1 MSVPTQDKTWWR
13 FRQEQTLLAQLLN
26 FDLSLVRNSEQVYN
40 YVTQLTPEG
49 WNNQGSGPLRQLIQ
63 RVTQVAR
70 ERERFLLI
78 PL

>member
-1 MSVPTQDKTWWR
+1 MYS
-13 FRQEQTLLAQLLN
+13 A
-26 FDLSLVRNSEQVYN
+26 LVRGCEQVYS
-40 YVTQLTPEG
+40 YVSQLTPEV
-49 WNNQGSGPLRQLIQ
+49 WNEQGSGPLRQLIQ